1 MNSGFN
7 NHSLVNENDQMSVSW
22 KMKGMI
28 SANAKKNILTIK
40 RNKARYKIKVGFIV
54 QMPEIWDKEAPVFE
68 ALLRDDRFDACLI
81 VVPHYDYS
89 KDMLCS
95 YGDELEYF
103 RVKYPDVSII
113 TLNNTDDDIIDDS
126 YDYIF
131 YQRCWEQ
138 YLPNQL
144 KCKNVIKHAVTCYT
158 PYAYHCGPEGPSYYC
173 NSFFRNLNKF
183 YCCSEDQ
190 AEEVKKIC
198 YIESSYLGY
207 PGFASLDYSEKT
219 SGNTN
224 ILWTPRWTDD
234 VHFGGSSFFK
244 YKDKIID
251 LFNISDSISLKLRPH
266 PLTFE
271 NAVKEKRMTEE
282 EVKEYIEKI
291 RSAGASFDRN
301 KIVGETFSDTDI
313 LITDFSS
320 VVVFYYVS
328 GRPIIYC
335 SDTNIPMTGLFR
347 QILDSVYIAKS
358 WEDVYRI
365 TKDLVNGIDPL
376 YEKRQ
381 EVIRKMDVSKDS
393 VSKIVEDLY
402 KTLN

>member
-1 MNSGFN
+1 MNSRLHNLLHNCKNLIMYFPR
-7 NHSLVNENDQMSVSW
+7 MI
-22 KMKGMI
+22 KGK
-28 SANAKKNILTIK
+28 NALKAKENILTIK
-40 RNKARYKIKVGFIV
+40 RNLPRDKVKVGFIV

-68 ALLRDDRFDACLI
+68 VLLRDDRFDACLI

-131 YQRCWEQ
+131 YQRCWEL
-138 YLPNQL
+138 YLPVQL
-144 KCKNVIKHAVTCYT
+144 RCRNVIKHAMTCYT
-158 PYAYHCGPEGPSYYC
+158 PYCYHCVPEDHSYYS
-173 NSFFRNLNKF
+173 NYFFWYLNKF

-190 AEEVKKIC
+190 AEEVTKIGN
-198 YIESSYLGY
+198 IESVYLGY
-207 PGFASLDYSEKT
+207 PGFTSLDYYKKNS
-219 SGNTN
+219 SNIN
-224 ILWTPRWTDD
+224 ILWTPRWTEDD
-234 VHFGGSSFFK
+234 HYGGSCFYR
-244 YKDKIID
+244 YKDKILD
-251 LFNISDSISLKLRPH
+251 LLDISDSISLKLRPH

-271 NAVKEKRMTEE
+271 NAVKEKRMTEV

-291 RSAGASFDRN
+291 NSSGASFDNN
-301 KIVGETFSDTDI
+301 KIVGETLRDTDI
-313 LITDFSS
+313 LITDFST
-320 VVVFYYVS
+320 VVVFYFVS

-376 YEKRQ
+376 FEKRQ

-393 VSKIVEDLY
+393 VGKIVEDLY
-402 KTLN
+402 KSIN

>member
-1 MNSGFN
+1 MNSRLHNLLHNCKNLIMYFPR
-7 NHSLVNENDQMSVSW
+7 MI
-22 KMKGMI
+22 KGK
-28 SANAKKNILTIK
+28 NALKAKEKILSIK
-40 RNKARYKIKVGFIV
+40 RNMTRDKVKVGFIV

-89 KDMLCS
+89 KDKLCS

-103 RVKYPDVSII
+103 RNKYPDLLLI
-113 TLNNTDDDIIDDS
+113 TLKDLKDNVIDDS
-126 YDYIF
+126 YDYVF
-131 YQRCWEQ
+131 YQRCWEL
-138 YLPNQL
+138 YLPVQL
-144 KCKNVIKHAVTCYT
+144 RCRNVIKHAMTCYT
-158 PYAYHCGPEGPSYYC
+158 PYGFHCGPESHSYYC
-173 NSFFRNLNKF
+173 IDFFRYLSKF
-183 YCCSEDQ
+183 YCCSKDQ
-190 AEEVKKIC
+190 AEEVKQIG
-198 YIESSYLGY
+198 YIDSSYLGY
-207 PGFASLDYSEKT
+207 PGFTALDYSKKR

-224 ILWTPRWTDD
+224 ILWTPRWINDQY
-234 VHFGGSSFFK
+234 GGSTFYK
-244 YKDKIID
+244 YKDKILD
-251 LFNISDSISLKLRPH
+251 LLDISDSISLKLRPH

-291 RSAGASFDRN
+291 RSAGASFDIN

-347 QILDSVYIAKS
+347 QLIDSVYIAKS